1 MQMKMALPLKKFTG
15 FQHKGG
21 GGRGMFGEAL
31 LELGEAAPQV
41 LTPSSPGR
49 EVSRPACG
57 SAWASPPSL
66 LY

>member
-21 GGRGMFGEAL
+21 GGVGYLGKPSWSS
-31 LELGEAAPQV
+31 GEAAPRV

-49 EVSRPACG
+49 EVSRPAGG